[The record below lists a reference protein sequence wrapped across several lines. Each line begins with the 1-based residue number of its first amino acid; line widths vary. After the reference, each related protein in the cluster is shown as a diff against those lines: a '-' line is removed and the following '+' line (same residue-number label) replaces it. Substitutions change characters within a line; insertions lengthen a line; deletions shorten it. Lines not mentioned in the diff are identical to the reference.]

1 MYPNIRTVLELLH
14 VIPVTTAT
22 VERANSSL
30 KYIKT
35 NLRSRMLSSR
45 LNALLLLYIHKDVP
59 LDYDEIVDSYAYSH
73 PRRMILSRPLL
84 AENANN
90 EDDQT
95 DSDEK
100 D

>member
-1 MYPNIRTVLELLH
+1 
-14 VIPVTTAT
+14 
-22 VERANSSL
+22 
-30 KYIKT
+30 
-35 NLRSRMLSSR
+35 MLSSR